1 MCVEA
6 RPTDLLSRAG
16 GNTRGGRGREGGDS
30 MERDGRIDRA
40 TLRRSSS
47 TRRRIDTSFLLY
59 NTHTHARGYDDGD
72 GGDGSGNMN
81 TA

>member
-1 MCVEA
+1 
-6 RPTDLLSRAG
+6 
-16 GNTRGGRGREGGDS
+16 
-30 MERDGRIDRA
+30 MERDERIDRA